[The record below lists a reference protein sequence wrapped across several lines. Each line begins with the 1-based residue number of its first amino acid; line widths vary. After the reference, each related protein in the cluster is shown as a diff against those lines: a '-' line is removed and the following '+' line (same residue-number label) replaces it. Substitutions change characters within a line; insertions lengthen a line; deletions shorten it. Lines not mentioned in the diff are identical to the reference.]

1 MLGRHIN
8 PWVRRVILRVIN
20 VVPTAVMIMLGF
32 NPLTLLVYSQVVL
45 SFLIPLPLIPLII
58 FTMDR
63 KLMGSF
69 VNRRSMSTIAML
81 FCGIIIAFNAYILM
95 VTL

>member
-1 MLGRHIN
+1 M
-8 PWVRRVILRVIN
+8 IL
-20 VVPTAVMIMLGF
+20 LGF

-63 KLMGSF
+63 KLMGNF
-69 VNRRSMSTIAML
+69 VNRKSLTAVAVL
-81 FCGIIIAFNAYILM
+81 FCGLIIAFNIYIL
-95 VTL
+95 VITL